1 MTIKDKKFD
10 DTAKTLGVSSIF
22 LSDLFAEVARKL
34 DFVYDDEPMDGDE
47 TELFS
52 EAIKEWLD
60 EYYANV

>member
-10 DTAKTLGVSSIF
+10 DTAKRLGVSSIF

-34 DFVYDDEPMDGDE
+34 DFIYADEPMDGDE

-52 EAIKEWLD
+52 EVIKEWLD